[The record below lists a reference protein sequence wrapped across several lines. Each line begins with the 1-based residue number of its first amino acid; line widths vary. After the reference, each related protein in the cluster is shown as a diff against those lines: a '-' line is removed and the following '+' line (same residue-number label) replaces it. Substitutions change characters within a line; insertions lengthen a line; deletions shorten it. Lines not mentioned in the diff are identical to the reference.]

1 MDRPL
6 NPFSYDQTWT
16 PVRLSST
23 FSLPER
29 VGKQIRHVLLWCILA
44 IRHRG
49 KPPVFIAWPDLPS
62 KRSVLHKICRE
73 LGWELTNQPRK
84 NVQGVMRFED
94 ATEKSL
100 PLPAWIQHAQVPIL
114 NKQCVDIR
122 KQTLERH
129 HVTAFGYGM
138 QVNPLAHEGFLVI
151 KSDTNAQHDGRI
163 VQGPLPQGSVHDTHV
178 YQRVIRNQDTA
189 ERWLDLRV
197 VWINGILPHLYL
209 KFKHED
215 ERFTNLTAE
224 VKLATVSDWLAPQEI
239 EHISNLME
247 LHQTEAAELDVL
259 RDADDG
265 RIYVVD
271 INPTPWG
278 PPEQLDRTH
287 AQTAI
292 HQMAKKLRQ
301 AVVTK

>member
-1 MDRPL
+1 
-6 NPFSYDQTWT
+6 
-16 PVRLSST
+16 
-23 FSLPER
+23 
-29 VGKQIRHVLLWCILA
+29 
-44 IRHRG
+44 
-49 KPPVFIAWPDLPS
+49 
-62 KRSVLHKICRE
+62 
-73 LGWELTNQPRK
+73 
-84 NVQGVMRFED
+84 MRFED

-100 PLPAWIQHAQVPIL
+100 PLPAWIQNARVPIL

-138 QVNPLAHEGFLVI
+138 QVNPLTHEGFLVI

-163 VQGPLPQGSVHDTHV
+163 VQGPLPQGTVQDTHV
-178 YQRVIRNQDTA
+178 YQRVIRNQDHTL
-189 ERWLDLRV
+189 RWLDLRV
-197 VWINGILPHLYL
+197 VWINGVLPHLYL

-215 ERFTNLTAE
+215 ERFTNLTAA
-224 VKLATVSDWLAPQEI
+224 VKLAEVSDWLTPGEI
-239 EHISNLME
+239 EHISSLME

-278 PPEQLDRTH
+278 PPEQLDRTQ

-292 HQMAKKLRQ
+292 RGMANKLRH
-301 AVVTK
+301 AVATK

>member
-1 MDRPL
+1 M
-6 NPFSYDQTWT
+6 
-16 PVRLSST
+16 
-23 FSLPER
+23 
-29 VGKQIRHVLLWCILA
+29 
-44 IRHRG
+44 
-49 KPPVFIAWPDLPS
+49 
-62 KRSVLHKICRE
+62 
-73 LGWELTNQPRK
+73 
-84 NVQGVMRFED
+84 
-94 ATEKSL
+94 
-100 PLPAWIQHAQVPIL
+100 
-114 NKQCVDIR
+114 
-122 KQTLERH
+122 
-129 HVTAFGYGM
+129 
-138 QVNPLAHEGFLVI
+138 
-151 KSDTNAQHDGRI
+151 
-163 VQGPLPQGSVHDTHV
+163 
-178 YQRVIRNQDTA
+178 
-189 ERWLDLRV
+189 RV